1 MKFALQLYSVRTDL
15 ESDFKGTLRK
25 VKEMGYDGVE
35 FAGLD
40 VRFTVENG
48 VLTVFQIVKLS

>member
-15 ESDFKGTLRK
+15 ESDFKGTLSK

-35 FAGLD
+35 LAGLYGKNTKEI
-40 VRFTVENG
+40 REYTV
-48 VLTVFQIVKLS
+48 